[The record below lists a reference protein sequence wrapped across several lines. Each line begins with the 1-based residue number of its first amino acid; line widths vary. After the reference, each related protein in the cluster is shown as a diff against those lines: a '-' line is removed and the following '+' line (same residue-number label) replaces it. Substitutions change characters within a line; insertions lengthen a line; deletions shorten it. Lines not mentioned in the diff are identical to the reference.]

1 MKTKTTTAPYPP
13 TSPAHHAAI
22 ACDIPEFQWFL
33 QTWKYTIQ
41 FKSVQHRIDQLS
53 SARFGSA
60 QPHTCY
66 IISYQRF
73 LSLGKCTRQ
82 TRQSFARFSVNGV
95 RLIFI
100 AVRAF
105 MNNFTQ
111 PAGRFP
117 TMRLPQFN
125 ADKRS
130 LVEILS
136 WVFES
141 NQPVAIIFCSESLNK
156 TTYPNRSTVISIESE
171 GHNRTTFDYSAF
183 VFQRQTGSGGYPAVP
198 RILAKLPLS
207 EPRL

>member
-1 MKTKTTTAPYPP
+1 MVSANMEIYN
-13 TSPAHHAAI
+13 
-22 ACDIPEFQWFL
+22 
-33 QTWKYTIQ
+33 
-41 FKSVQHRIDQLS
+41 SVQISTAQTRSAQLRS
-53 SARFGSA
+53 LRLGSA
-60 QPHTCY
+60 SYLIHY
-66 IISYQRF
+66 IRSTFFI
-73 LSLGKCTRQ
+73 TRASAHF

-105 MNNFTQ
+105 MYHFTQ
-111 PAGRFP
+111 PAGRFS
-117 TMRLPQFN
+117 TMRLLQFN

-141 NQPVAIIFCSESLNK
+141 NQPVAIIFGSESLNK